1 MNDIKIEKL
10 DNQGRG
16 ICYIDS
22 KITFVKNALPGEFVN
37 LRIIKETKKYNE
49 AVVTKYLT
57 KSSKRIPSLCPYADK
72 CGGCPLLTMNY
83 EDTLVYKKEKLEDI
97 FYKYT
102 HLTMDIPIIA
112 NPNPLH
118 YRNKI
123 TLKVI
128 NSSYGYYESSSH
140 DFIKIT
146 TCYLASPEI
155 NDVIKDLKYL
165 NLQNGEVTIRSN
177 YHQELLIWLKT
188 TENPKIDINSLKNN
202 HKIVGIILNDQTIYG
217 ENKFVEIIN
226 NYFYTVSYDSFFQIN
241 RYVCS
246 LIFDELKKYVNKNE
260 VILDL
265 YCGVGTL
272 GISVSKNTRKIYGIE
287 IVKNAILNAV
297 SNAQINKVANAYYM
311 LGNTSKVLPQIKD
324 QIDTIIVDPPRSGL
338 DKTSLKTIIAFK
350 PTKIIYISCD
360 PITLARDLKELLNF
374 YEIKTLKGFDMF
386 SYTYHVESVTV
397 LCRKNLIE

>member
-22 KITFVKNALPGEFVN
+22 KITFVKNALPGEIVN

-57 KSSKRIPSLCPYADK
+57 TSSKRIQSLCPYADK

-83 EDTLVYKKEKLEDI
+83 EDTLFYKKEKLEDI

-102 HLTMDIPIIA
+102 HLTMDIPIIP

-123 TLKVI
+123 TLKAI
-128 NSSYGYYESSSH
+128 NGSYGYYESSSH
-140 DFIKIT
+140 DFIEIT

-155 NDVIKDLKYL
+155 NDLIKDFKYL
-165 NLQNGEVTIRSN
+165 NLHNGEVTIRSN

-202 HKIVGIILNDQTIYG
+202 HKIVGIILNNETIYG
-217 ENKFVEIIN
+217 ENKFV
-226 NYFYTVSYDSFFQIN
+226 
-241 RYVCS
+241 
-246 LIFDELKKYVNKNE
+246 
-260 VILDL
+260 
-265 YCGVGTL
+265 
-272 GISVSKNTRKIYGIE
+272 
-287 IVKNAILNAV
+287 
-297 SNAQINKVANAYYM
+297 
-311 LGNTSKVLPQIKD
+311 
-324 QIDTIIVDPPRSGL
+324 
-338 DKTSLKTIIAFK
+338 
-350 PTKIIYISCD
+350 
-360 PITLARDLKELLNF
+360 
-374 YEIKTLKGFDMF
+374 
-386 SYTYHVESVTV
+386 
-397 LCRKNLIE
+397 